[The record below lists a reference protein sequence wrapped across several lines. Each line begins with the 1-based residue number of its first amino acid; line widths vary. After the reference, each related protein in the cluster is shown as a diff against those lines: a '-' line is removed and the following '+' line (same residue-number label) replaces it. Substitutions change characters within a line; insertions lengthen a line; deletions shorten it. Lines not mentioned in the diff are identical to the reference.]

1 MKVKKRDGS
10 LEEMRYDKI
19 TRRISVFCSDLN
31 LEYIDPT
38 YVTLKVT
45 QGIYDGIS
53 TSELDKLAAE
63 TAASMVTTHPDYAK
77 LAGRLAVS
85 NLHKTTPKKFSQCI
99 KELHSFV
106 EPKTGKESSLI
117 DDDIFHFVMENKES
131 LDGAISIDRDL
142 NFDYLG
148 IKTLER
154 SYLLKIGERI
164 VERPQYLYMR
174 VAVGICKGGL
184 ECWRRTNL

>member
-45 QGIYDGIS
+45 QGIYDGI
-53 TSELDKLAAE
+53 TTTELDVLAAE
-63 TAASMVTTHPDYAK
+63 TAAAMVTTHPDYAK
-77 LAGRLAVS
+77 LSGRLAVS
-85 NLHKTTPKKFSQCI
+85 NLHKTTHKKFSQCI
-99 KELHSFV
+99 KELYSFV

-117 DDDIFHFVMENKES
+117 DDDIFQFVMDNKES

-142 NFDYLG
+142 NFDYFG
-148 IKTLER
+148 IKTL
-154 SYLLKIGERI
+154 LLK
-164 VERPQYLYMR
+164 
-174 VAVGICKGGL
+174 
-184 ECWRRTNL
+184 

>member
-31 LEYIDPT
+31 LEYVDPT

-53 TSELDKLAAE
+53 TTELDVLAAE
-63 TAASMVTTHPDYAK
+63 TAAAMATTHPDYSK

-85 NLHKTTPKKFSQCI
+85 NLHKTTGLSKSKI
-99 KELHSFV
+99 MEKLLEKAWKEYNQ
-106 EPKTGKESSLI
+106 K
-117 DDDIFHFVMENKES
+117 
-131 LDGAISIDRDL
+131 
-142 NFDYLG
+142 
-148 IKTLER
+148 
-154 SYLLKIGERI
+154 
-164 VERPQYLYMR
+164 
-174 VAVGICKGGL
+174 
-184 ECWRRTNL
+184 

>member
-19 TRRISVFCSDLN
+19 TRRLTIHCEDLN
-31 LEYIDPT
+31 MEYIDPT

-53 TSELDKLAAE
+53 TTELDVLASE
-63 TAASMVTTHPDYAK
+63 TAASLTTTHPDYAK

-85 NLHKTTPKKFSQCI
+85 NLHKTTPKKFSHCI
-99 KELHSFV
+99 KELYSFI

-117 DDDIFHFVMENKES
+117 SDDVYKFVMENK
-131 LDGAISIDRDL
+131 DR
-142 NFDYLG
+142 
-148 IKTLER
+148 K
-154 SYLLKIGERI
+154 S
-164 VERPQYLYMR
+164 V
-174 VAVGICKGGL
+174 V
-184 ECWRRTNL
+184 